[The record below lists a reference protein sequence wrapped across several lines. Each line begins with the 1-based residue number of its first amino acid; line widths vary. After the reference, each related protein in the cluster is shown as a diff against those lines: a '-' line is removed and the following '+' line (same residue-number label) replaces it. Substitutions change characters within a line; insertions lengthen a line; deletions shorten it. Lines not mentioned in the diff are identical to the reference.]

1 MEMTRAPGNAW
12 AVANFSMSMQQGKCS
27 FAARTMNS
35 ASPLL
40 EMTLADLRANN
51 RHKACEPGCALGCA
65 RLVSHALG
73 EPPQTLQTSLTLVS
87 RIRPP
92 AKPVTALSTSVTPV
106 KAPSC

>member
-1 MEMTRAPGNAW
+1 
-12 AVANFSMSMQQGKCS
+12 VQFCS
-27 FAARTMNS
+27 QNHEFHK
-35 ASPLL
+35 PLL
-40 EMTLADLRANN
+40 EMTLADLRANH

-73 EPPQTLQTSLTLVS
+73 APLKTLHTSLTLVS

-92 AKPVTALSTSVTPV
+92 AKPVTDLPTSVTPV